1 MVPAKPN
8 FVKITAKMFRAQI
21 MKYPLLSAFQN
32 SIKGLCGI
40 VMNITAGVLF
50 FAVVNPIMGG
60 KLVANRSI
68 RMVFISHHMRIFID
82 KSVHLGKKLS
92 DLITGHRYGPNR
104 AVAFNRHQYSLF
116 GGAFAPFVANPFF
129 ITRFTAKVFF
139 IQLDNTAK
147 CRNDL
152 IARVHHLAHRM
163 AHFPG
168 AFLRDANPSGQNN
181 RGYALGG
188 TDYIIDDQQPFP

>member
-21 MKYPLLSAFQN
+21 MKYPLFGAFQN

-40 VMNITAGVLF
+40 VMNIAASVLF

-60 KLVANRSI
+60 KLVTNRSI
-68 RMVFISHHMRIFID
+68 RMVFIGHYMRIFID
-82 KSVHLGKKLS
+82 KSVHLRKKLR
-92 DLITGHRYGPNR
+92 DLITGHRRGPNR

-116 GGAFAPFVANPFF
+116 VGAFAAFVGNPFF
-129 ITRFTAKVFF
+129 ITRFAANVFF

-147 CRNDL
+147 RRNDL
-152 IARVHHLAHRM
+152 ISWVHHLAHRM

-181 RGYALGG
+181 RGYTLG
-188 TDYIIDDQQPFP
+188 

>member
-8 FVKITAKMFRAQI
+8 FVKITAKMFGAQI
-21 MKYPLLSAFQN
+21 MKYPLFGAFQN
-32 SIKGLCGI
+32 STKGLCGI
-40 VMNITAGVLF
+40 VMNIASSVLF

-60 KLVANRSI
+60 KLVANGTI
-68 RMVFISHHMRIFID
+68 RMVFISHQMRIFID
-82 KSVHLGKKLS
+82 KSVHLRKKLG
-92 DLITGHRYGPNR
+92 DLITGHRRGPNR

-116 GGAFAPFVANPFF
+116 VGAFAPFVGNPFF
-129 ITRFTAKVFF
+129 ITRFAANVFF

-152 IARVHHLAHRM
+152 ISRVHHLTHRM

-168 AFLRDANPSGQNN
+168 AFLRGANPFGQYN
-181 RGYALGG
+181 RGDAFG
-188 TDYIIDDQQPFP
+188 